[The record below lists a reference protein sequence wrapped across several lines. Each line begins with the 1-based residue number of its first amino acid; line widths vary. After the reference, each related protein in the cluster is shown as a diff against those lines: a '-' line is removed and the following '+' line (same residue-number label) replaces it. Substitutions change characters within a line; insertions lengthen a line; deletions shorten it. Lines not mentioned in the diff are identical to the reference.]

1 MEELI
6 RLEAV
11 RVKYGKTTALDSVDM
26 RVPAGQVTVL
36 LGPNG
41 AGKSTALRLLAR
53 IENPDAGRITFSPKL
68 GTSRRSTAYC
78 PQETSIWDN
87 LNIIEQARLVASF
100 YKIPSKTADRRMD
113 EIVAFLGLKE
123 ELNKQG
129 RQLSKGNK
137 RKLNILLSLMIE
149 PRLLVLDE
157 PEAELDTASRT
168 QLRALIQDF
177 ILSKGATAI
186 LSTHQIPEAELLADS
201 VVVLHQGRI
210 VLRRERDSFLA
221 PGSGGLAE
229 AYADATGETV

>member
-78 PQETSIWDN
+78 PQI
-87 LNIIEQARLVASF
+87 
-100 YKIPSKTADRRMD
+100 
-113 EIVAFLGLKE
+113 
-123 ELNKQG
+123 G
-129 RQLSKGNK
+129 RAH
-137 RKLNILLSLMIE
+137 
-149 PRLLVLDE
+149 V
-157 PEAELDTASRT
+157 
-168 QLRALIQDF
+168 
-177 ILSKGATAI
+177 
-186 LSTHQIPEAELLADS
+186 
-201 VVVLHQGRI
+201 
-210 VLRRERDSFLA
+210 
-221 PGSGGLAE
+221 
-229 AYADATGETV
+229 